1 MKLLEYEAKSI
12 FAKHGIQVPR
22 GGHATAPRKAK
33 ELAKEIGCPVVVK
46 AQVFVGGRGKAG
58 GIKFA
63 NTPSEAEELA
73 RSMLGTKISGLD
85 VSDVLVEE
93 KLRIEREY
101 YLGMT
106 IDRSERSPVVLASST
121 GGMEIEEIARA
132 HPDKIIRRHV
142 DPLIGVCEFEARL
155 VAKRMGFAG
164 SDLTDV
170 SSAILRLWRIMREF
184 DAELVEINP
193 LVKTGEGVFVAA
205 DARLNIDDNALFRHK
220 DLESRTTNASE
231 LNKREVQ
238 AREAGMSYVELD
250 GEVSIIGNGAGLVM
264 ATLDMVDLFGGKPA
278 NFLDVGGGAG
288 SERMIK
294 ALQIVGSQ
302 PNAKVVLINILGG
315 ITRCDDMARGIIA
328 ARNSVGINIPLVVR
342 MVGTNEAEGK
352 KVLSE
357 AEIEVLDTMEDA
369 ARKAV
374 EMSRSRQK
382 GMR

>member
-164 SDLTDV
+164 GDLTDV

-374 EMSRSRQK
+374 EMSRSQQK